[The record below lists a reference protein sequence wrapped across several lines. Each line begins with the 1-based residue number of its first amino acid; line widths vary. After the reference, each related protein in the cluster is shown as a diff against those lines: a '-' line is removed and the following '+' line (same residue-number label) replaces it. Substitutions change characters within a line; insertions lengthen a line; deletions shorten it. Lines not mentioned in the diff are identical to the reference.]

1 MGTSKSPGTRDLS
14 RRGVMALL
22 AGAGL
27 LRLPSPAS
35 AQAYP
40 ERPVRIVVPFAAGG
54 PSDIMGRLIAG
65 KLSETVGTQFYV
77 DNQAGAGGNLGM
89 GAVARA
95 TPDGLTVLLA
105 SSTYVVN
112 PSLYKKTPYD
122 PFKDFTPITVLGES
136 PHVFFVHPSLPVRT
150 VKELVDLIKANPGK
164 YSFASAGVG
173 TVPHLS
179 VELLKLSYGLD
190 LIHAPFR
197 GAGPAVQAVLGGH
210 IPIGCVTLPPV
221 SELIKDGKL
230 RGLAVTSPTR
240 FPSAPDLPTMAE
252 AGLPGQEATTWQ
264 ALLVP
269 AGTPK
274 PVVDVLYGTIRTI
287 VNGPGMRD
295 QFVKLGFSP
304 IVDTPDA
311 FAERIRTEVE
321 RWRKV
326 ITEAKIEEQ

>member
-1 MGTSKSPGTRDLS
+1 MMT
-14 RRGVMALL
+14 MI

-27 LRLPSPAS
+27 LRLPSS
-35 AQAYP
+35 AFAQTYP
-40 ERPVRIVVPFAAGG
+40 ERPVRVIVPFAAGG
-54 PSDIMGRLIAG
+54 PSDIMGRLMAG

-89 GAVARA
+89 GAAARA

-112 PSLYKKTPYD
+112 PSLYKKAPYD
-122 PFKDFTPITVLGES
+122 PVKDFTPITIAGES
-136 PHVFFVHPSLPVRT
+136 PHVFFVHPSLPVKTIR
-150 VKELVDLIKANPGK
+150 ELVDLIKANPGK

-190 LIHAPFR
+190 LVHAPFR

-221 SELIKDGKL
+221 NELIKDGKL

-252 AGLPGQEATTWQ
+252 AGLSGQEASTWQ
-264 ALLVP
+264 AFLVP

-274 PVVDVLYGTIRTI
+274 PVVDFLYGTIVKI
-287 VNGPGMRD
+287 VNTPGMRE

-304 IVDTPDA
+304 ILNTPEE
-311 FAERIRTEVE
+311 FAARIRAEVE
-321 RWRKV
+321 QWRKV

>member
-1 MGTSKSPGTRDLS
+1 M
-14 RRGVMALL
+14 MAVI
-22 AGAGL
+22 AGAGV
-27 LRLPSPAS
+27 LRLPSTAL
-35 AQAYP
+35 AQIYP
-40 ERPVRIVVPFAAGG
+40 DRPVRVIVPFAAGG
-54 PSDIMGRLIAG
+54 PSDIMGRLMAG
-65 KLSETVGTQFYV
+65 KLSETIGRQFYV

-89 GAVARA
+89 GAAARA

-112 PSLYKKTPYD
+112 PSLYKKVPYD
-122 PFKDFTPITVLGES
+122 AFKDFAPITIAGDS

-150 VKELVDLIKANPGK
+150 IKELVDLIKANPGR

-179 VELLKLSYGLD
+179 VELLKLTYGLD
-190 LIHAPFR
+190 LTHAPFR

-221 SELIKDGKL
+221 NELIKDGKL

-252 AGLPGQEATTWQ
+252 AGLSGQEATTWQ
-264 ALLVP
+264 AFLVP

-274 PVVDVLYGTIRTI
+274 PVVEFLYDAIVKI
-287 VNGPGMRD
+287 VNAPGMRD
-295 QFVKLGFSP
+295 QFVTLGFTP
-304 IVDTPDA
+304 IVNAPDA
-311 FAERIRTEVE
+311 FAERIRSEVE